1 MRVEN
6 RDGNS
11 CFLPFWFSC
20 SAGMEPRLL
29 VHVRLH
35 PATPQTPREDGC
47 AGHPKEESDL
57 ELVPGGTN
65 S

>member
-6 RDGNS
+6 REGNS
-11 CFLPFWFSC
+11 YSLPFWFSC

-29 VHVRLH
+29 AHVGLH
-35 PATPQTPREDGC
+35 PATPQTPREDGG
-47 AGHPKEESDL
+47 AGHLKEESDL